1 MGMTRNVVL
10 HLSDADIS
18 VELTDDLITA
28 AQCLQTLL
36 LQHPVL
42 QGADLNHFVN
52 QWPEHQ
58 RSLSNINW
66 SNVDLTECTA
76 TGLDLSEGVFERT
89 VMMRASLHH
98 SNLSGSRFAGTILD
112 AAGLDHCCM
121 DHSDFVSTPQLG
133 TQARHALRPHM
144 DEFLPFDRVLA
155 RSADFAHASMQHCVF
170 QQVDFGSAMMASAN
184 ISHSVIEKC
193 SFEGSVLELTN
204 FGHCH
209 VYRSDL
215 ISSTLSASVCD
226 QAVFRSNDYVQMPL
240 PRTIADAS
248 FAFPGQFWRYLKT
261 EYQHWLVMPREIC
274 VDYQRVLLIKLL
286 VFSSVPLLAVLAWKY
301 VATNSVLSLITAV
314 GAVSTYALR
323 RYFTML
329 LQAAVGFLFGKA
341 NDAEGL
347 WRAGQ
352 RRNALMSLVTPG
364 SVAARII
371 KLKRQHLGD

>member
-1 MGMTRNVVL
+1 MGMMRTVIL
-10 HLSDADIS
+10 HLSDADIQ
-18 VELTDDLITA
+18 VEVHDDHTA
-28 AQCLQTLL
+28 AHCLQHILIKHTN
-36 LQHPVL
+36 L
-42 QGADLNHFVN
+42 QGADLNHFVS

-58 RSLSNINW
+58 RSLSMLNW

-76 TGLDLSEGVFERT
+76 TGLDLSKGVFERT
-89 VMMRASLHH
+89 VLMRASLHH
-98 SNLSGSRFAGTILD
+98 SNLSHSQFAGTILD

-121 DHSDFVSTPQLG
+121 DNSDFVSIAQQGKL
-133 TQARHALRPHM
+133 ARHPLRPHM

-155 RSADFAHASMQHCVF
+155 RSADFAHASLEHCVF
-170 QQVDFGSAMMASAN
+170 QHVDFGAAMMASAN
-184 ISHSVIEKC
+184 LSHSVIEKC
-193 SFEGSVLELTN
+193 NFEGTVLQATN

-209 VYRSDL
+209 VYRSDM
-215 ISSTLSASVCD
+215 ISSTLSDSMCN

-261 EYQHWLVMPREIC
+261 EYQHWRTMPAEIC

-286 VFSSVPLLAVLAWKY
+286 VISSVPLLAVLAWKY
-301 VATNSVLSLITAV
+301 VATNAVMSLITAV

-352 RRNALMSLVTPG
+352 RRNALVSIVTPG
-364 SVAARII
+364 SVASRII
-371 KLKRQHLGD
+371 KLKRSHLTD